1 MRIIILFLLLGIVSS
16 SCSTKLKQQVR
27 AHNYFNKYPMELAAL
42 CGTKFPPEVKY
53 KPGDTT
59 YLPSDTTYLPGDTV
73 KVTVD
78 CPDGTKVT
86 KDCPPAKDKIIRIP
100 MLRVDTFENVNTA
113 LVTELNYKIAT
124 LEGKNFVLTEEN
136 KTLKQDISTKNWQLA
151 GLITFI
157 IIATLVR
164 LFFYLKLRK

>member
-16 SCSTKLKQQVR
+16 SCNTKLRQQVK
-27 AHNYFNKYPMELAAL
+27 AHNYFNKYPTELAAL

-73 KVTVD
+73 RVPVD
-78 CPDGTKVT
+78 CPDGTKVIA
-86 KDCPPAKDKIIRIP
+86 DCPPVKEKIIRIP

-113 LVTELNYKIAT
+113 LITELNYKIAT
-124 LEGKNFVLTEEN
+124 LEGQKVVLTETN
-136 KTLKQDISTKNWQLA
+136 SQLKKDIKSKNWQLG
-151 GLITFI
+151 GLITLIVLGVIFW
-157 IIATLVR
+157 
-164 LFFYLKLRK
+164 LFYALRVKR